1 MTLPH
6 DDRGAEMRALFFES
20 TAETLQ
26 ALNDDALRLEANA
39 SDGETV
45 RSIRR
50 SVHTL
55 KGDSA
60 VMGFH
65 EMSDLAH
72 ELEDV
77 LAPEAVPFKGPELA
91 EVVLS
96 AADMFDAMLAAYRGG
111 LEPPNGDPLRS
122 LIWKLGQRGSTA
134 PAPAAAPP
142 EFGWSEYEQTV
153 MEDAARRGLDVF
165 NLSIAFGADCP
176 MREAG
181 AAMLRKAL
189 AGCGEVLAS
198 LPDADHWAEAQNV
211 EIAFATAESEAALA
225 AKLHVPGVVGNLVIQ
240 SAHRPAAATPTAI
253 TPSEQAIHRAT
264 RQTSENNLRV
274 DAARVDTILNLVGEM
289 VIAKSVL
296 QQAIT
301 EFASLHPKDPARGKL
316 ADALAMQSQV
326 LSSLQRATMQI
337 RMVPV
342 EHLFRRFPR
351 LVHDVAHHCS
361 KQIALETAGQETD
374 LDKTL
379 IDALAEPLGHIVRNA
394 IDHGIESPALRRAAG
409 KPETGTV
416 RLNAFHQGNQVVI
429 EVSDDG
435 RGIDSNLV
443 LRKAVERGL
452 VTGDAAARLSP
463 EEAMEFIFEPGFST
477 ADEVTS
483 ISGRGVGMDVVQAAV
498 QKLKGTISIDTR
510 PAKGTTFQIRLPLT
524 LAILRAMMFR
534 VREQLYAIPMDS
546 VVEIRR
552 ASESDITRAGNRE
565 VMQLRDELL
574 TIVRLRRMH
583 TEEAIDPA
591 AKIFV
596 LILALGTR
604 KYGVVVDAMVGE
616 QELVIKP
623 LDEKV
628 VASGLVTGA
637 SVLGDGTVALILNIA
652 EVVKRYAIA
661 APLPPNSRTDRAWGA
676 SA

>member
-6 DDRGAEMRALFFES
+6 DDRGAEMRALFFDS
-20 TAETLQ
+20 AAEILQ
-26 ALNDDALRLEANA
+26 ALNDDALQLESNP
-39 SDGETV
+39 SDNETV

-60 VMGFH
+60 VMGFR
-65 EMSDLAH
+65 EMSELAH

-77 LAPEAVPFKGPELA
+77 LAPEAVSFKGSELA

-96 AADMFDAMLAAYRGG
+96 AADMFDALLAAYRGG

-122 LIWKLGQRGSTA
+122 MIWKLGQRGSTA
-134 PAPAAAPP
+134 PAAPAAQP
-142 EFGWSEYEQTV
+142 EFGWSEYEQTA
-153 MEDAARRGLDVF
+153 MEDAAARGFAVF
-165 NLSIAFGADCP
+165 NLSIAFAADCP

-189 AGCGEVLAS
+189 ADCGEIVAS
-198 LPDADHWAEAQNV
+198 LPDADHWAETQII
-211 EIAFATAESEAALA
+211 EIAFATIETEAALA
-225 AKLHVPGVVGNLVIQ
+225 ARLHVPGVVGNLLIQ
-240 SAHRPAAATPTAI
+240 PVHGASGAAIPVV
-253 TPSEQAIHRAT
+253 PSEPAIQRARLQAT
-264 RQTSENNLRV
+264 ENSLRV
-274 DAARVDTILNLVGEM
+274 EAARVDTILNLVGEM

-301 EFASLHPKDPARGKL
+301 EFARLHPKDASRAKL
-316 ADALAMQSQV
+316 TDALALQSQV
-326 LSSLQRATMQI
+326 LSSLQRAAMQI

-342 EHLFRRFPR
+342 EQLFRRFPR
-351 LVHDVAHHCS
+351 LVHDVARHCS
-361 KQIALETAGQETD
+361 KQIALETSGQETD
-374 LDKTL
+374 LDKAL

-394 IDHGIESPALRRAAG
+394 IDHGIENPDLRRAAG

-435 RGIDSNLV
+435 RGIDSNL
-443 LRKAVERGL
+443 LLQKAVDLGF
-452 VTGDAAARLSP
+452 VTADAASRLTP
-463 EEAMEFIFEPGFST
+463 DEAMEFIFEPGFST
-477 ADEVTS
+477 AGEVTS
-483 ISGRGVGMDVVQAAV
+483 ISGRGVGMDVVRAAV

-510 PAKGTTFQIRLPLT
+510 PGKGATFQIKLPLT
-524 LAILRAMMFR
+524 LAILRGMMFR
-534 VREQLYAIPMDS
+534 VRERLYAVPMDS

-552 ASESDITRAGNRE
+552 ANESDITRAGNRE

-574 TIVRLRRMH
+574 TIVRLRRMDSD
-583 TEEAIDPA
+583 EAVDPT
-591 AKIFV
+591 AKVFV
-596 LILALGTR
+596 LVLTIGTR
-604 KYGVVVDAMVGE
+604 KFGVVVDAMVGE

-623 LDEKV
+623 LDEQV
-628 VASGLVTGA
+628 VASDLVTGA

-652 EVVKRYAIA
+652 EVVKRYAVA
-661 APLPPNSRTDRAWGA
+661 APSMPTPQPGKAWGA